1 MQSIIEVFPDDDHE
15 LNGVMEQY
23 QQDLTGHILTQRIQT
38 YLDYTH
44 QQHLNAT
51 SDIDN
56 SAATPKHELF
66 KRLSVKIDVNVSDH
80 SLSYVNDLWRS
91 LANQFALP
99 QPAMILHNIAKGCLG
114 IM

>member
-38 YLDYTH
+38 YLDASH

-99 QPAMILHNIAKGCLG
+99 QPAMILHNVAMGC
-114 IM
+114 